1 MSRTACVE
9 WEEFNCCGNS
19 DCMLGPLSVI
29 FVCLF
34 FCFVCLFV
42 CLFVCFAGLKAISHC
57 YQEQPGKKAT
67 VFTPFLP
74 TTSHPRSP
82 DLIVEVAHPS
92 ISAEFGATFLQTAD
106 FMVL

>member
-1 MSRTACVE
+1 MCRVGGIY
-9 WEEFNCCGNS
+9 CCGNS

-29 FVCLF
+29 FVCLSVF
-34 FCFVCLFV
+34 LFV
-42 CLFVCFAGLKAISHC
+42 CLFVCFCLFVCLFCWAESYLSLL
-57 YQEQPGKKAT
+57 PGAAWKEGNS
-67 VFTPFLP
+67 FTPFLP
-74 TTSHPRSP
+74 TISHPRSP